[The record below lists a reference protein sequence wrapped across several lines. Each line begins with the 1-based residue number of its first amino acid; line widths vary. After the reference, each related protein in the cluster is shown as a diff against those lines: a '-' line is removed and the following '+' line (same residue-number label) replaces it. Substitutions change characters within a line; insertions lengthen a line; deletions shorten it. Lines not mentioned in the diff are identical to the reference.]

1 MKVAI
6 NRCYGGFG
14 LSPAAFEKILERK
27 GIDYEKTPAKH
38 AFRDNDSDYWL
49 AGQVG
54 ENDGYLS
61 DYDFCQNRSDPDLIA
76 VIEELGEEAW
86 GWAAEIAIV
95 DVPDDV
101 KWHIDE
107 YDGLEHV
114 AEDHR
119 TWS

>member
-14 LSPAAFEKILERK
+14 ISNAAFEKILERK
-27 GIDYEKTPAKH
+27 GIEYEKTPAKFK
-38 AFRDNDSDYWL
+38 FRGDDFDYYKK
-49 AGQVG
+49 GMVG

-61 DYDFCQNRSDPDLIA
+61 EYDIFADRTDPDLIA
-76 VIEELGEEAW
+76 VLEEMGKAAE
-86 GWAAEIAIV
+86 GWAADIAIV
-95 DVPDDV
+95 DIPDDV

-107 YDGLEHV
+107 YDGLEHI

-119 TWS
+119 TWP